1 MSSSRVVTAICVAG
15 ALVAVS
21 RLVAQPRKSA
31 APAAA
36 ERVQAAAQP
45 AAPSSTSA
53 PQVEIATTVAFTEGP
68 AVDRDGSVYFT
79 DIINERIMKLG
90 ADGVLSTYRERSNA
104 ANGLLIDPQGRLIAC
119 EGGLFER
126 PGVKRQGTP
135 RLTRTDLKSGKI
147 ETIASG
153 YEGKPFSAPNDV
165 TIDSKGRLYFTDLAG
180 AAVYRLETSGTVAR
194 ILMAPDVQRPNG
206 IQVSPDD
213 KTLYLIEANQAKDG
227 ARMIRAYDLQPD
239 GTVRNMRVHYNFYPG
254 RSADGMSIDS
264 EGNLYASAGMNQ
276 LRGSSETLDTKTG
289 VYVISPAGKL
299 LKFIPI
305 PEDFITN
312 NAFGSADMKTLYV
325 TAGKTLYKV
334 RTDVAGLPR

>member
-15 ALVAVS
+15 AVIAVS
-21 RLVAQPRKSA
+21 RFLAQPRKSA

-36 ERVQAAAQP
+36 EQVAAAQP
-45 AAPSSTSA
+45 AASSSTPA

-299 LKFIPI
+299 LKFIAI

-312 NAFGSADMKTLYV
+312 NAFGGADMKTLYV

>member
-1 MSSSRVVTAICVAG
+1 MSSSRVVTAICVA
-15 ALVAVS
+15 ATIVAVS
-21 RLVAQPRKSA
+21 RLVVQPHTAA
-31 APAAA
+31 APAT
-36 ERVQAAAQP
+36 ERVQTAAAQP
-45 AAPSSTSA
+45 VASPATA

-104 ANGLLIDPQGRLIAC
+104 ANGLLIDPQGRLVAC

-153 YEGKPFSAPNDV
+153 YDGKPFSAPNDV

-299 LKFIPI
+299 VKFIPI

-312 NAFGSADMKTLYV
+312 NAFGGPDMKTLYV
-325 TAGKTLYKV
+325 TAGKTLFKV